1 MYSYRIVICELWLET
16 IHEPKKMTL
25 SKHDREC
32 FSVLCWYI
40 VEQWKPI
47 IVRKSGLSSTCK
59 TSHLDSFGKWSDIM
73 EIQQILCDR
82 AEPWSQLQYL
92 GTQVKVET
100 WEPRNTQTNDIS
112 SPGYSH
118 IIAKDREASWIRK
131 HACEMSTYIESTGCG
146 LNLRSFSPL

>member
-1 MYSYRIVICELWLET
+1 
-16 IHEPKKMTL
+16 MTL

-92 GTQVKVET
+92 GTQVKVTLRFESQET
-100 WEPRNTQTNDIS
+100 HKPMTLVVLDTHIS
-112 SPGYSH
+112 FQRIVKLAG
-118 IIAKDREASWIRK
+118 
-131 HACEMSTYIESTGCG
+131 
-146 LNLRSFSPL
+146 